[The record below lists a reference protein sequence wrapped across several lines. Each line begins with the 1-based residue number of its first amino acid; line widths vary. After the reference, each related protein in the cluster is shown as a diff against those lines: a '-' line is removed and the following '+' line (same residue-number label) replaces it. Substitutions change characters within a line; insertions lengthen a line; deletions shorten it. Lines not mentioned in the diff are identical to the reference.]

1 MICVYPSDCTDFSNN
16 GLGAVSPS
24 SCTVTETLN
33 GEWELTLVHPIDEQ
47 GKWLRLTDGCILRAP
62 VPAAMTPRV
71 NISISG
77 EDNRR
82 EIYEVDTDKP
92 EASVRRGTL
101 RLRTGPGTGFTTL
114 KQYSNG
120 TQMQLLAKTN
130 ASWYEVML
138 PDGKRGYMSTT
149 FLRYVRTEGSVSS
162 AIHSVTEPRQ
172 LRDQPFRIYRV
183 VPELAKV
190 TVYARHIFY
199 DLLDNMIK
207 KIEPSSATAGAAVAQ
222 SIFSS
227 CLSPHSFTFYSDLT
241 STAEDV
247 KIENANPVEAM
258 LGEGGLVEKYGGELA
273 RDWFD
278 VFLVNRVG
286 SDSDVQIRE
295 RKNLTGISYDV
306 DETDVVTRI
315 MPTGEDADGNI
326 LYLPELYVDSPN
338 IGAYTHPKWIHL
350 AVSEAKEV
358 AEGENYKSLT
368 ACYSDMRKAALA
380 EYEKGCDL
388 PTVTLKV
395 DFVNCTDAEE
405 YKQYAAL
412 SDIFLGDSV
421 RVVARRI
428 GVEVSM
434 RMAQYTYDC
443 LTRKYTSVTLGTAA
457 DTLEG
462 STISARQ
469 LASGSISGMKL
480 ALNSVGAGQL
490 MNGAVGSLQIKN
502 AAIGSAH
509 IQDAAITRAH
519 IAEALIDVLN
529 VNALTAVTAKIEELA
544 AGSITTDELYTS
556 IAMIATAQ
564 LTTANIVNAQIQ
576 WADIEALATDIA
588 RISTAQINT
597 ANISEANIDWAAI
610 TTLSAAVA
618 TMVNASIGTADI
630 DWAHIK
636 DLATDTAIIT
646 QGVGGELYIAKL
658 AVTEANLVSLTVGEL
673 VVKGE
678 DGHFYSVSVDADG
691 KITSALKQIGNDD
704 VADLSINAGEKI
716 IEGTITAGCLN
727 VQDIFAANALIK
739 SLIAAN
745 LDVDTLFARQATIN
759 ALNAMDITS
768 NTYLKLMVADKADKS
783 DVDALDQRLS
793 SAELKITED
802 AIVSTVTGSERY
814 QDDLASI
821 AVTGGPEFI
830 IGTQT
835 ATTAVWTGEAGFTE
849 LKDGRQ
855 IAYWLPYGSGAN
867 VTLTLTLKDGTR
879 TEAVPCYFTQ
889 GVRLG
894 TQYLAGNIV
903 RLTYRENA
911 KYYTTTIP
919 KGWWADANYNTDT
932 YDRIRGGSVKVKENL
947 IANRFVVS
955 DADGYFTLAAGKP
968 FDISKPILWNTAA
981 GTAGLMT
988 GNVYSAYSSTYPRNQ
1003 LSTFTG
1009 TPNASCYLAGTLEGN
1024 TFTPSETYLTNT
1036 IPISEDGFTY
1046 MLLGIMSTATSM
1058 AFYPEHPLFR
1068 FMDGAFKP
1076 MSHLGYEAKAAV
1088 NEALNSL
1095 AETRTEMRT
1104 RFEQTEGTLALK
1116 ADSTTVSA
1124 LGNRVSAAEQKIT
1137 PEAITA
1143 TVTSAARYAYEK
1155 YAGRNYCLNSGNTH
1169 TFIDNRYRYP
1179 NNATSGLTS
1188 WNLSVSDDLYSHS
1201 GNGAAI
1207 RISFEIK
1214 RTNVDASAALTAGV
1228 YSGIWVYY
1236 RYYAADGVTLNTTGL
1251 GYYLRATSVTT
1262 DSDWVKMRYGP
1273 LNLTT
1278 YNPLS
1283 LAYFALGTGSA
1294 NGTTGTVQF
1303 RNVKLEVFDTW
1314 TDWSA
1319 APEDL
1324 YGLADRMESAES
1336 SITQNANSIALRVYT
1351 SAYNME
1357 KVYRGMAEPSTKY
1370 VNMCWLDMSL
1380 TPNILKRWTGSA
1392 WAAVGAQE
1400 IKTSGVSIGANNVA
1414 ITTENFL
1421 LQLLDPANNEN
1432 VLMEMSANGN
1442 VGFKELY
1449 ADEVVSDS
1457 IVNAYTG
1464 PSTLYVYPNLN
1475 GASANTFRT
1484 LREAIAEVNGKYL
1497 RYNVVVTF
1505 LNSTTETIYEPQC
1518 VEIYGISGPYKL
1530 QINGYNKNKT
1540 VAAFMTVKSCTALI
1554 EFYYLTLRDSRPATN
1569 GNKNDHLITCSYSS
1583 YVSFK
1588 NCVMDCN
1595 NTTYRAIQSNGSYVD
1610 IRNTQ
1615 AYNAYIAFT
1624 CDSGT
1629 MLVNNCK
1636 GVCDWSIFNVNS
1648 LVFCWGTIPVGGKSA
1663 SNNGQIYANNTTTD
1677 SGSATV
1683 PVAPDETTIQ
1693 YATLTMSW
1701 RGSWRTD
1708 TLDVIQG
1715 VYSDYGY
1722 SSSLNW
1728 NRGCM
1733 WFGNLR
1739 GTLSGGTV
1747 KSATL
1752 TLYRKT
1758 GGSFA
1763 AKNVYLCAITNTS
1776 ASGTPAIAAS
1786 YGAIGIIGRG
1796 SQITFSIPVA
1806 AVQGLANGTY
1816 GGLCLFEPSYHFGT
1830 ANWSDCYMRMA
1841 GTDSGYKPYLTI
1853 VYSGGSAVG

>member
-1 MICVYPSDCTDFSNN
+1 MICVYPSNCMDFSNN
-16 GLGAVSPS
+16 GLGAVSPQT
-24 SCTVTETLN
+24 CTVTETLN

-47 GKWLRLTDGCILRAP
+47 GKWQRLTEGCILRAP

-120 TQMQLLAKTN
+120 TRMQLLAKTN

-162 AIHSVTEPRQ
+162 AINAVSEPRQ

-183 VPELAKV
+183 VPELSKV

-207 KIEPSSATAGAAVAQ
+207 KIEPSSSTAGAAVAQ
-222 SIFSS
+222 SISS
-227 CLSPHSFTFYSDLT
+227 NCLSPHSFTFYSDLT
-241 STAEDV
+241 STAEEV
-247 KIENANPVEAM
+247 QIENANPVEAM

-286 SDSDVQIRE
+286 TDSDVQIRE
-295 RKNLTGISYDV
+295 RKNLTGISFDV

-368 ACYSDMRKAALA
+368 ACYADMRKAALA

-405 YKQYAAL
+405 YRQYAAL

-428 GVEVSM
+428 GVEASM
-434 RMAQYTYDC
+434 RMTQYTYDC

-457 DTLEG
+457 DALEG
-462 STISARQ
+462 STISTRQ

-509 IQDAAITRAH
+509 IQDASITKAH

-529 VNALTAVTAKIEELA
+529 VNALTAVTAKIQELA

-564 LTTANIVNAQIQ
+564 LTTANIVSANIQ
-576 WADIEALATDIA
+576 WADIEALAADVA
-588 RISTAQINT
+588 RISKAQIT
-597 ANISEANIDWAAI
+597 SASIDEAQIDWAAI

-618 TMVNASIGTADI
+618 SMVSASIGTADI

-678 DGHFYSVSVDADG
+678 DGHFYSVSVDTDG
-691 KITSALKQIGNDD
+691 KITSTLKQIGNSD
-704 VADLSINAGEKI
+704 VQDLSINAGEKI
-716 IEGTITAGCLN
+716 IEGTVTAATLN
-727 VQDIFAANALIK
+727 AQDVFADNAIIR

-745 LDVDTLFARQATIN
+745 LDVDTLFAREATIN

-768 NTYLKLMVADKADKS
+768 NTYLKLMVSGKADKT
-783 DVDALDQRLS
+783 DVDALGERLS

-802 AIVSTVTGSERY
+802 AIVSTVTGSEQY

-835 ATTAVWTGEAGFTE
+835 ISTAAWTGEAGFSE
-849 LKDGRQ
+849 LKDGQQ
-855 IAYWLPYGSGAN
+855 ITYWLPYGSAAN
-867 VTLTLTLKDGTR
+867 VTLTLMLKDGTQ
-879 TEAVPCYFTQ
+879 TEAIPCYFSQ

-894 TQYLAGNIV
+894 TQYMAGNIV

-911 KYYTTTIP
+911 KYYSTTIP

-932 YDRIRGGSVKVKENL
+932 FDRIRSGTVKMKENL

-968 FDISKPILWNTAA
+968 FDISKAILWNTAA
-981 GTAGLMT
+981 GTAGYLT
-988 GNVYSAYSSTYPRNQ
+988 GNVYSAYSSIFLRSQ
-1003 LSTFTG
+1003 LASFTG
-1009 TPNASCYLAGTLEGN
+1009 TPNASCYLAGTLEGQ
-1024 TFTPSETYLTNT
+1024 TYTPAEAYLTDS
-1036 IPISEDGFTY
+1036 PPASEDGFTY
-1046 MLLGIMSTATSM
+1046 MLLGIMSTTTNM

-1068 FMDGAFKP
+1068 FKDGVFKP
-1076 MSHLGYEAKAAV
+1076 LAQLGYEA
-1088 NEALNSL
+1088 LDGL
-1095 AETRTEMRT
+1095 ADARTETST
-1104 RFEQTEGTLALK
+1104 RFEQTNSALTLK
-1116 ADSTTVSA
+1116 ADSSTVSA
-1124 LGNRVSAAEQKIT
+1124 LGERVSAAEQMVT

-1143 TVTSAARYAYEK
+1143 TVTASALYAYEK
-1155 YAGRNYCLNSGNTH
+1155 YKGRNYCLNSAVVH
-1169 TFIDNRYRYP
+1169 TFVDNRYRYA
-1179 NNATSGLTS
+1179 NGNTSNYTGWS
-1188 WNLSVSDDLYSHS
+1188 LSVSPDLFEHS
-1201 GNGAAI
+1201 GGGSGI
-1207 RISFEIK
+1207 WISLDIK
-1214 RTNVDASAALTAGV
+1214 RTNVDASASSTANV
-1228 YSGIWVYY
+1228 YGAFWVYY
-1236 RYYAADGVTLNTTGL
+1236 RYYAADGVTISTTGRGWHL
-1251 GYYLRATSVTT
+1251 KTT
-1262 DSDWVKMRYGP
+1262 DANFTATDDDWVHLRYGP
-1273 LNLTT
+1273 LNLSS
-1278 YNPLS
+1278 YSPLS
-1283 LAYFALGTGSA
+1283 IANFTVGGTAA
-1294 NGTTGTVQF
+1294 NGTTGTVQY
-1303 RNVKLEVFDTW
+1303 RNAKLEVLGEW

-1319 APEDL
+1319 APEDM
-1324 YGLADRMESAES
+1324 YGLANRMSNAES
-1336 SITQNANSIALRVYT
+1336 SITQNANNINLRVST
-1351 SAYNME
+1351 GAYNLE
-1357 KVYRGMAEPSTKY
+1357 KVYRGTAAPTTKY
-1370 VNMCWLDMSL
+1370 VNMFWLDMSL
-1380 TPNILKRWTGSA
+1380 TPNILKRWTGSV
-1392 WAAVGAQE
+1392 WVAVGAQE
-1400 IKTSGVSIGANNVA
+1400 LKTSGVSIGSNNVA

-1421 LQLLDPANNEN
+1421 LQLLDPGNNEN

-1449 ADEVVSDS
+1449 ADEVISDS
-1457 IVNAYTG
+1457 VAQAYAGPDFLYVNTSFSGSSDTYFRSLGEAVKAVNNRYLRSNVTIYLPNSSGEVYEPSGVSISGITGPGKLTIYGYSACRLNSYFTIKGCSALIMLQNISLRESRPIVNNIRNAY
-1464 PSTLYVYPNLN
+1464 LVECQMDH
-1475 GASANTFRT
+1475 FV
-1484 LREAIAEVNGKYL
+1484 E
-1497 RYNVVVTF
+1497 
-1505 LNSTTETIYEPQC
+1505 LNSCI
-1518 VEIYGISGPYKL
+1518 L
-1530 QINGYNKNKT
+1530 DANG
-1540 VAAFMTVKSCTALI
+1540 
-1554 EFYYLTLRDSRPATN
+1554 
-1569 GNKNDHLITCSYSS
+1569 
-1583 YVSFK
+1583 
-1588 NCVMDCN
+1588 
-1595 NTTYRAIQSNGSYVD
+1595 TTYDSVYCRTSQVCLY
-1610 IRNTQ
+1610 NTGL
-1615 AYNAYIAFT
+1615 YNAVQGLEVYLGQAVIQ
-1624 CDSGT
+1624 
-1629 MLVNNCK
+1629 NCK
-1636 GVCDWSIFNVNS
+1636 GSCSWAMVAYAGYIIATGTVPYGTRSSGSNGQLFAANVT
-1648 LVFCWGTIPVGGKSA
+1648 VDYGTAIPVV
-1663 SNNGQIYANNTTTD
+1663 T
-1677 SGSATV
+1677 
-1683 PVAPDETTIQ
+1683 PDETTIQ
-1693 YATLTMSW
+1693 NATLTKSY
-1701 RGSWRTD
+1701 RGGWRTD
-1708 TLDVIQG
+1708 TVDVVQG

-1722 SSSLNW
+1722 SGGLSW
-1728 NRGCM
+1728 NYGCM
-1733 WFGNLR
+1733 WFGGLR
-1739 GTLSGGTV
+1739 NVLAGTTI
-1747 KSATL
+1747 KSASL

-1758 GGSFA
+1758 GSGSSA
-1763 AKNVYLCAITNTS
+1763 AKRLYLCAITNSTAGGVPS
-1776 ASGTPAIAAS
+1776 IAAN
-1786 YGAIGIIGRG
+1786 YGAIGSIGRG
-1796 SQITFSIPVA
+1796 NQVTFNIPVS
-1806 AVQGLANGTY
+1806 AVQGLASGAY
-1816 GGLCLFEPSYHFGT
+1816 GGLCLYEAPYNFGS
-1830 ANWSDCYMRMA
+1830 ANWSDGYMRMA
-1841 GTDSGYKPYLTI
+1841 GTDTALKPYLL
-1853 VYSGGSAVG
+1853 VVFSGGTAVG

>member
-1 MICVYPSDCTDFSNN
+1 MPQ
-16 GLGAVSPS
+16 
-24 SCTVTETLN
+24 SCSVMETLN
-33 GEWELTLVHPIDEQ
+33 GEWELILVHPIDEQ
-47 GKWLRLTDGCILRAP
+47 GKWRRLAEGCILRAP

-101 RLRTGPGTGFTTL
+101 RLRTGPGTEYTTL

-149 FLRYVRTEGSVSS
+149 FLRYVRTEGTVSS

-183 VPELAKV
+183 APELDKV

-207 KIEPSSATAGAAVAQ
+207 RIEPSPSTPGAAVAQ
-222 SIFSS
+222 SISSS
-227 CLSPHSFTFYSDLT
+227 CLSAHSFTFYSDLT

-258 LGEGGLVEKYGGELA
+258 LGESGLVERYGGELA

-326 LYLPELYVDSPN
+326 LYLPELYIDSPN
-338 IGAYTHPKWIHL
+338 IGAYTHPKWSHL

-368 ACYSDMRKAALA
+368 ECYSDMRKAAQA
-380 EYEKGCDL
+380 EFEKGCDL

-395 DFVNCTDAEE
+395 DFVNCPDTEE

-434 RMAQYTYDC
+434 RMTQYTYDC

-480 ALNSVGAGQL
+480 AFNSVGAGHL

-576 WADIEALATDIA
+576 WADIEALAANIA
-588 RISTAQINT
+588 WISKAQINT

-618 TMVNASIGTADI
+618 SMVNASIGTADI

-678 DGHFYSVSVDADG
+678 DGRFYSVSVDEDG
-691 KITSALKQIGNDD
+691 KVISTLKQIGNSD
-704 VADLSINAGEKI
+704 VQDLSINAGEKI
-716 IEGTITAGCLN
+716 IEGTITAGCLD

-745 LDVDTLFARQATIN
+745 LDVDALFARQATIN

-783 DVDALDQRLS
+783 DVDALDQRLNA
-793 SAELKITED
+793 AELKITED
-802 AIVSTVTGSERY
+802 AIVSTVTGSEQYRQAQQQIY
-814 QDDLASI
+814 ADVEERLA
-821 AVTGGPEFI
+821 AVSSDEFV

-835 ATTAVWTGEAGFTE
+835 VATAMWKGNASFAE
-849 LKDGRQ
+849 LKDGQQ
-855 IAYWLPYGSGAN
+855 ITYWLPYTSGIN
-867 VTLTLTLKDGTR
+867 VTLSLTLKDGST
-879 TEAVPCYFTQ
+879 TEAIPCYYGGTA
-889 GVRLG
+889 RLS
-894 TQYLAGNIV
+894 TQYPAGSILH
-903 RLTYRENA
+903 LTYRENA
-911 KYYTTTIP
+911 SIYTTTIA

-932 YDRIRGGSVKVKENL
+932 YDRIRIGGTLKAKTV
-947 IANRFVVS
+947 ITANRLVVGDEAGCYHLAS
-955 DADGYFTLAAGKP
+955 GIPFDVTRPILFAPFSIAAGSFSTSYFLSYP
-968 FDISKPILWNTAA
+968 NCYLRSMLPAFTGVVNTTCYLV
-981 GTAGLMT
+981 GVLK
-988 GNVYSAYSSTYPRNQ
+988 S
-1003 LSTFTG
+1003 STFTPIDG
-1009 TPNASCYLAGTLEGN
+1009 DFLTSTTPTQ
-1024 TFTPSETYLTNT
+1024 
-1036 IPISEDGFTY
+1036 EDGYTY
-1046 MLLGIMSTATSM
+1046 IALGILTGTYQICL
-1058 AFYPEHPLFR
+1058 FPEHPMYR
-1068 FMDGAFKP
+1068 FADGEFK
-1076 MSHLGYEAKAAV
+1076 SIGQVAYEALKTAAD
-1088 NEALNSL
+1088 
-1095 AETRTEMRT
+1095 TRTEMTT
-1104 RFEQTEGTLALK
+1104 RFEQTSAALALK

-1155 YAGRNYCLNSGNTH
+1155 YAGRNYCLNSGNVH

-1179 NNATSGLTS
+1179 NNITSGLTS

-1214 RTNVDASAALTAGV
+1214 RTNVDASAALTADV

-1278 YNPLS
+1278 YNPIS
-1283 LAYFALGTGSA
+1283 FAYFSLGTGSA

-1303 RNVKLEVFDTW
+1303 RNVKLEVLDTW

-1336 SITQNANSIALRVYT
+1336 SITQNTNSIALRVYT
-1351 SAYNME
+1351 STYNME
-1357 KVYRGMAEPSTKY
+1357 KVYRGTAEPSTKY

-1464 PSTLYVYPNLN
+1464 PSTLYVYPSLN

-1505 LNSTTETIYEPQC
+1505 LNSLTETIYEPQC

-1540 VAAFMTVKSCTALI
+1540 VAAFMIVKSCTALI

-1569 GNKNDHLITCSYSS
+1569 GNKNDHLITCSYNS

-1763 AKNVYLCAITNTS
+1763 AKNVYLCAITNMS
-1776 ASGTPAIAAS
+1776 ASGTPSIAAS
-1786 YGAIGIIGRG
+1786 YGAIGVIGRG
-1796 SQITFSIPVA
+1796 SQITFSIPIA

-1841 GTDSGYKPYLTI
+1841 GTDSSYKPYLTI